1 MFDFQVESP
10 IANSP
15 FLPPQRHW
23 QIEEGTAP
31 LLSQGRRKPV
41 YFYRPPSYEV
51 SKEGLDED
59 VGYQIELLL
68 VSRIR
73 ARLAEW
79 RVAGFPG
86 ASKITLELLAY
97 WEREGREKRLFFAQK
112 EAAQTVIFLTE
123 ARADFLQGIHI
134 PTDEPSD
141 KQKAEGIQAFQR
153 YACKMATGSGKT
165 TVMGML
171 AAWSILNRQAG
182 GHDRSH
188 ARRFSDTIVVVCPNV
203 TIRNRLAELDPARGE
218 ASLYRSRDLVPAHLM
233 GPLSQGR
240 VLVMNWHVF
249 ALHDANKVGGTA
261 AKVVRTGRE
270 LNVMETIRIGDK
282 TTTARGTRYLS
293 LPDYRAQVAAG
304 LLEVQKEEIDDSG
317 SLVRAQVASTRYVE
331 SDAAWLE
338 RVLGLKAGRRANV
351 MVLNDEAHHAYRIR
365 SEEPDDFEEADDEGF
380 EDYYKEATVWVE
392 GLDRMHKQVGI
403 NTCLD
408 FSATPYFLGRVG
420 EQANRPFP
428 WVVSSFDLMEAIESG
443 LTKIPQFAVRDMSGQ
458 SIPGYFNIWRWIL
471 PQLKASE
478 RGGKKSAAKPEA
490 ILRYAYTPIVMLGG
504 LWQQVARDW
513 KEIGA
518 DPRPPVFIL
527 VCKNTRLAKLVFDWL
542 AEDNPPPGIPSAG
555 LPDFRNQDG
564 MINTIRVD
572 SNVVSETDSGDAK
585 SDLNAW
591 MRHSLDTVGRL
602 DWPRDTQGSPIYPD
616 GFVALAEKLDKPLHP
631 PGRDVRAI
639 VSVGMLTEGWDCN
652 TVTHIVGLRPFMSQ
666 LLCEQVVGRGLR
678 RASYETE
685 GEGDGE
691 RLGEEVA
698 QVFGVPFQVV
708 PFKATQGGAPRPP
721 VKTWRV
727 RALPER
733 ADLEIR
739 FPRVEGFVFEPSS
752 EIQLDWSSVPELLI
766 DPAQIPPEVQMKAGL
781 PTNEGRPTLYGPGK
795 LDMASLATYRAGHR
809 LQSRIAL
816 AARELVKV
824 YMGQPS
830 EATSLVHPARLYP
843 QFVKLIGQFVATKV
857 RAHQPATAEDVF
869 LAPYY
874 GLMFERLL
882 AGISPAQGGREGIRV
897 ERHRGPGS
905 TTDVEYVTR
914 REPYAVTKSH
924 VNYVVPDSQWERVAA
939 YALDMHPAVHSFVKN
954 SGLGFAI
961 PYVHGGQGHDY
972 LPDFVVR
979 LSADPKLHVI
989 VETKGHDDRLAEKH
1003 AAALRWVSAV
1013 NQDGRYGHWDYLLL
1027 QDRAKISEEIHQ
1039 KFASLLGKLQELE
1052 AGPISRGQASV

>member
-10 IANSP
+10 IVNSP
-15 FLPPQRHW
+15 FLAPQRHW
-23 QIEEGTAP
+23 QIEEGTPP
-31 LLSQGRRKPV
+31 LLVDGRRKPV

-51 SKEGLDED
+51 SKEGMDED

-79 RVAGFPG
+79 RSAGFPG

-97 WEREGREKRLFFAQK
+97 WEREGRDKRLFFAQK

-123 ARADFLQGIHI
+123 ARADFLQGIQI

-171 AAWSILNRQAG
+171 AAWSILNRVAG
-182 GHDRSH
+182 GHDRS
-188 ARRFSDTIVVVCPNV
+188 RRTRFSDTVVVVCPNV

-261 AKVVRTGRE
+261 ARVVRTGRE
-270 LNVMETIRIGDK
+270 MNVQESIRIGEK

-293 LPDYRAQVAAG
+293 LADYRSQVAAG
-304 LLEVQKEEIDDSG
+304 LLEVKSEELDDSG

-338 RVLGLKAGRRANV
+338 RVLGVKAGRRASV

-365 SEEPDDFEEADDEGF
+365 SEEPDNFEEADDEGLD
-380 EDYYKEATVWVE
+380 DYYKEATVWVE

-403 NTCLD
+403 NTCVD

-513 KEIGA
+513 KAAGT

-527 VCKNTRLAKLVFDWL
+527 VCKNTKLAKVVFDWL
-542 AEDNPPPGIPSAG
+542 AEDRPPPGIPSAG
-555 LPDFRNQDG
+555 LPDFLNHDG
-564 MINTIRVD
+564 VVNTLRVD

-591 MRHSLDTVGRL
+591 MRFSLDTVGRL
-602 DWPRDTQGSPIYPD
+602 AWPVDAQGSPLYPD
-616 GFVALAEKLDKPLHP
+616 GFLALADKLNKPLHP

-678 RASYETE
+678 RASYETD
-685 GEGDGE
+685 GESDGE

-708 PFKATQGGAPRPP
+708 PFKATQGGAPKPP

-733 ADLEIR
+733 AALEIQ

-752 EIQLDWSSVPELLI
+752 KIHVNWTGVPELLI
-766 DPAQIPPEVQMKAGL
+766 DPSNIPPEVQMKAGM
-781 PTNEGRPTLYGPGK
+781 PTPEGRPTLYGPGK
-795 LDMASLATYRAGHR
+795 LDMASLAAYRAGHR
-809 LQSRIAL
+809 VQTRMAE
-816 AARELVKV
+816 AARELVRV
-824 YMGQPS
+824 YMGQAD
-830 EATSLVHPARLYP
+830 EATSLLHPARLYP
-843 QFVKLIGQFVATKV
+843 QFVQLIGQFLKTKV
-857 RAHQPATAEDVF
+857 RAYQPASVDDVF

-882 AGISPAQGGREGIRV
+882 AAITPAQGGHEGIRV

-905 TTDVEYVTR
+905 TADVEYVTR
-914 REPYAVTKSH
+914 KEPYAVTKSH
-924 VNYVVPDSQWERVAA
+924 VNFVVPDSQWERIAA
-939 YALDMHPAVHSFVKN
+939 YALDQHPQVHSFVKN

-961 PYVHGGQGHDY
+961 PYMQAGQGHDY
-972 LPDFVVR
+972 LPDFLVR
-979 LSADPKLHVI
+979 LNDPPGWHVL
-989 VETKGHDDRLAEKH
+989 VETKGFDNRLGEKLT
-1003 AAALRWVSAV
+1003 AAQRWVSAV
-1013 NQDGRYGHWDYLLL
+1013 NQDGRYGRWDYLLL
-1027 QDRAKISEEIHQ
+1027 RDRAKIAQEIGE
-1039 KFASLLGKLQELE
+1039 KLESLMASTSQFNGV
-1052 AGPISRGQASV
+1052 AA

>member
-10 IANSP
+10 IVNSP
-15 FLPPQRHW
+15 FMAPQRHW
-23 QIEEGTAP
+23 KIEEGTPPVLA
-31 LLSQGRRKPV
+31 QERRKPV
-41 YFYRPPSYEV
+41 YFYRQPSYEV
-51 SKEGLDED
+51 SKEGMDED

-68 VSRIR
+68 VTRIR
-73 ARLAEW
+73 QRLAEW
-79 RVAGFPG
+79 RTAGYPG

-97 WEREGREKRLFFAQK
+97 WQREGREKRLFFAQL

-141 KQKAEGIQAFQR
+141 KQKAEGIEAFQR

-171 AAWSILNRQAG
+171 TAWSILNRQAG
-182 GHDRSH
+182 GHDRSR
-188 ARRFSDTIVVVCPNV
+188 ARLFSGTVVVVCPNV
-203 TIRNRLAELDPARGE
+203 TIRSRLAELDPARGE

-249 ALHDANKVGGTA
+249 ALQDANKVGGTT

-270 LNVMETIRIGDK
+270 VNVMESIRIGDK

-293 LPDYRAQVAAG
+293 LHDYRAQVAAG
-304 LLEVQKEEIDDSG
+304 LLEVLKEEIDASG
-317 SLVRAQVASTRYVE
+317 SLVRAQVASRRYVE

-338 RVLGLKAGRRANV
+338 RVLGIKAGRRANV
-351 MVLNDEAHHAYRIR
+351 LVLNDEAHHAYRIR
-365 SEEPDDFEEADDEGF
+365 SEEPDEFEEADDEGF
-380 EDYYKEATVWVE
+380 EEYYKEATVWVE
-392 GLDRMHKQVGI
+392 GLDRMHKQAGI
-403 NTCLD
+403 NTCID

-420 EQANRPFP
+420 AQANRPFP

-490 ILRYAYTPIVMLGG
+490 ILRYAFTPIVMLGG

-513 KEIGA
+513 KEAGT

-527 VCKNTRLAKLVFDWL
+527 VCKNTKLAKVVFDWL
-542 AEDNPPPGIPSAG
+542 ADDNPPPGIPSAG
-555 LPDFRNQDG
+555 LPDFRNQHG
-564 MINTIRVD
+564 VINTIRVD

-591 MRHSLDTVGRL
+591 MRHTLDTVGRL
-602 DWPRDTQGSPIYPD
+602 DWPCDAQGSPLYPE
-616 GFVALAEKLDKPLHP
+616 GFVALAEKLGKPLNP

-685 GEGDGE
+685 GEGEQE
-691 RLGEEVA
+691 RFGEEVA
-698 QVFGVPFQVV
+698 QVFGVPFQIV
-708 PFKATQGGAPRPP
+708 PFKATQGGAPKPP

-733 ADLEIR
+733 AELEIR
-739 FPRVEGFVFEPSS
+739 FPRVEGYVFQPSS
-752 EIQLDWSSVPELLI
+752 EVQLDWRRVEPLLI
-766 DPAQIPPEVQMKAGL
+766 DPTQIPPEVQMKAGFA
-781 PTNEGRPTLYGPGK
+781 TNDGRPTLYGPGR
-795 LDMASLATYRAGHR
+795 LDLASLAQYRAGRR
-809 LQSRIAL
+809 LQSRIAE

-824 YMGQPS
+824 YMAQTD
-830 EATSLVHPARLYP
+830 EATSLVHPGRLYP
-843 QFVKLIGQFVATKV
+843 QFVKLIAQFVATKV
-857 RAHQPATAEDVF
+857 LANQPATKEDVF

-882 AGISPAQGGREGIRV
+882 TSIVPAQGGHEGIRV

-905 TTDVEYVTR
+905 TAEVEYVTR
-914 REPYAVTKSH
+914 KEPYAVVKSH
-924 VNYVVPDSQWERVAA
+924 VNYVVPDSPWERVAA
-939 YALDMHPAVHSFVKN
+939 YALDMHPAVRSLVKN

-961 PYVHGGQGHDY
+961 PYLHAGQGHDY
-972 LPDFVVR
+972 LPDFVVQ
-979 LSADPKLHVI
+979 LGALPDLHII
-989 VETKGHDDRLAEKH
+989 VETKGYDERLAEKR
-1003 AAALRWVSAV
+1003 AAALRWISAV
-1013 NQDGRYGHWDYLLL
+1013 NQDGRYGRWDYLMLR
-1027 QDRAKISEEIHQ
+1027 DKAKIAEEINE
-1039 KFASLLGKLQELE
+1039 KFAELLHASSVSAGSSLL
-1052 AGPISRGQASV
+1052 V

>member
-10 IANSP
+10 IVNSP

-23 QIEEGTAP
+23 QIEEGTPP
-31 LLSQGRRKPV
+31 LVVQGRRKPV
-41 YFYRPPSYEV
+41 YFYRPPNYDV
-51 SKEGLDED
+51 AKEGMDED

-73 ARLAEW
+73 TRLAEW
-79 RVAGFPG
+79 RAAGFPG

-97 WEREGREKRLFFAQK
+97 WQREGREKRLFFAQH

-123 ARADFLQGIHI
+123 ARADFLQGIGV
-134 PTDEPSD
+134 PLDEPSD
-141 KQKAEGIQAFQR
+141 KQRAEGVKAFQR

-171 AAWSILNRQAG
+171 AAWSILNKVAG
-182 GHDRSH
+182 GKDRSR
-188 ARRFSDTIVVVCPNV
+188 ARLFSDTVVVVCPNV
-203 TIRNRLAELDPARGE
+203 TIRNRLAELDPALGE

-249 ALHDANKVGGTA
+249 ALQDGNKVGGTA

-270 LNVMETIRIGDK
+270 VNVLETVRIGDK
-282 TTTARGTRYLS
+282 TTTARGKRYLA
-293 LPDYRAQVAAG
+293 LADYERQVAAG
-304 LLEVQKEEIDDSG
+304 LLEVKKQEKDDSG
-317 SLVRAQVASTRYVE
+317 SLVRAQVASSRFVE

-351 MVLNDEAHHAYRIR
+351 LVLNDEAHHAYRIR

-392 GLDRMHKQVGI
+392 GLDRVHKQVGI
-403 NTCLD
+403 NACVD

-490 ILRYAYTPIVMLGG
+490 ILRYAHTPIVMLGG
-504 LWQQVARDW
+504 LWQQLAREW
-513 KEIGA
+513 SA
-518 DPRPPVFIL
+518 SSSDPRPPVFIA
-527 VCKNTRLAKLVFDWL
+527 VCKNTRLAKLMFEWL
-542 AEDNPPPGIPSAG
+542 AEDAPPPGIPSAG
-555 LPDFRNQDG
+555 LADFRNKDG
-564 MINTIRVD
+564 VVNTIRVD
-572 SNVVSETDSGDAK
+572 SNVVSETDSGEAK

-591 MRHSLDTVGRL
+591 MRLTLDTVGRL
-602 DWPRDTQGSPIYPD
+602 DWPHDRQGSPIHPE
-616 GFVALAEKLDKPLHP
+616 GFAALAEKLCKPLHP

-639 VSVGMLTEGWDCN
+639 ISVGMLTEGWDCN

-685 GEGDGE
+685 GEGDDE

-708 PFKATQGGAPRPP
+708 PFKANKGGVPKPP

-733 ADLEIR
+733 AALEIT
-739 FPRVEGFVFEPSS
+739 FPRVEGFVFESSS
-752 EIQLDWSSVPELLI
+752 EVKVDWDALQPLTI
-766 DPAQIPPEVQMKAGL
+766 DPTKIPPEVQMKAGL
-781 PTNEGRPTLYGPGK
+781 PTNQGRPTLYGPGK
-795 LDMASLATYRAGHR
+795 LNMASLAAYREEHR
-809 LQSRIAL
+809 LQTRVAE
-816 AARELVKV
+816 AARELVRA
-824 YMGQPS
+824 YLAQSDEGAS
-830 EATSLVHPARLYP
+830 RVHPSMLYP
-843 QFVKLIGQFVATKV
+843 QFVKLVERFVATKV
-857 RAHQPATAEDVF
+857 DAHRPATKADVF

-874 GLMFERLL
+874 GWMIERFLACMKPVEGSFER
-882 AGISPAQGGREGIRV
+882 IRV
-897 ERHRGPGS
+897 EQHRGPG
-905 TTDVEYVTR
+905 TTADVEYATR
-914 REPYAVTKSH
+914 KEPFAVLKSH

-939 YALDMHPAVHSFVKN
+939 YALDTHPAVRSFVKN

-961 PYVHGGQGHDY
+961 PYVHSGQGHDY
-972 LPDFVVR
+972 LPDFVAR
-979 LSADPKLHVI
+979 LDGHEDRRII
-989 VETKGHDDRLAEKH
+989 VETKGLDDRLEEKT
-1003 AAALRWVSAV
+1003 AAAERWVCAV
-1013 NQDGRYGHWDYLLL
+1013 NRDGRYGTWSYLLL
-1027 QDRAKISEEIHQ
+1027 RDRAKIAQEIAH
-1039 KFASLLGKLQELE
+1039 ELDRI
-1052 AGPISRGQASV
+1052 ATAVA